1 MSSVFP
7 KFGPDEG
14 SDEVKVK
21 LANPESYK
29 MLASGI
35 QYEDIFSGI
44 KGPSLNNE
52 NQKVTISYQ
61 LFAQNTKLIRR
72 ERFKNTLADFA
83 VELDFG
89 EDFTK
94 AMLKMKLTGYRRIII
109 PPEINNTKEY
119 RIVDVLLQSI
129 KEKGSDEISFKEKTK
144 KVKEVEEEAKETSNP
159 KVVSENKI
167 EKAVAYSIANIGTI
181 AAAATASAPVIL
193 QVIREIKIT
202 FSKPD
207 GMSRD
212 TESLPPKVRLD
223 EEIIYPAQN
232 IYINETKPPPPPQP
246 KQWAGV
252 GPKVTYQVMDHGEGE
267 VMSRYRQGCFQYKE
281 GGSMEAISFEGSAM
295 ELAIKLGPGFE
306 EAMLE
311 AIVGMKVNGRRI
323 IFILP
328 EVSGIEE
335 NTFIELKLTSIRDLN
350 ARSRI

>member
-1 MSSVFP
+1 MSLVFP
-7 KFGPDEG
+7 KFVPKEG
-14 SDEVKVK
+14 SDELI

-29 MLASGI
+29 KLGSGI

-44 KGPSLNNE
+44 KGLTLISK
-52 NQKVTISYQ
+52 NQMVTISYQ
-61 LFAQNTKLIRR
+61 LYAQNNKLIRR
-72 ERFKNTLADFA
+72 QRFRDTLEEFA
-83 VELDFG
+83 EELDFDD
-89 EDFTK
+89 DFTD
-94 AMLKMKLTGYRRIII
+94 AMLKMKITGYRRIII
-109 PPEINNTKEY
+109 PPKMNNNKEY

-129 KEKGSDEISFKEKTK
+129 KPENDSDEVSSKEKPK
-144 KVKEVEEEAKETSNP
+144 KVKQEEEEPNKISNP
-159 KVVSENKI
+159 PDKKI

-212 TESLPPKVRLD
+212 SKPLPPKVRFD
-223 EEIIYPAQN
+223 EEIMYPAQN
-232 IYINETKPPPPPQP
+232 TYINETKPQP
-246 KQWAGV
+246 KQWEGV
-252 GPKVTYQVMDHGEGE
+252 DPKVTYQVMDQGEGE
-267 VMSRYRQGCFQYKE
+267 VMSRYRQGCFFQYKE
-281 GGSMEAISFEGSAM
+281 GGSMEAISFEGSAT

-323 IFILP
+323 IFIP
-328 EVSGIEE
+328 REVSGLSE
-335 NTFIELKLTSIRDLN
+335 NTFIELKLTGIRDLN